1 MTSTL
6 ESSTVAGVKTAVNH
20 RSRVLAPPTRHA
32 HRRPLAV

>member
-20 RSRVLAPPTRHA
+20 ISRVLAPPTTRARHQS
-32 HRRPLAV
+32 LTM